1 MGFQGG
7 GQCQQQRL
15 PVAFPVRQQKAKGQ
29 RASKVSCRIQKTIE
43 IDETRVVEMRKGTCL
58 SLTQSLQEPKGPRR
72 KSIQEPNGPFEEP
85 RWKSIQEPRKRPLY
99 GQSQGPR
106 RPCSSS
112 EGSQR
117 QEPRPSFVQEVNPIV
132 SQQ

>member
-29 RASKVSCRIQKTIE
+29 RAFKVPCRIQKTIE

-58 SLTQSLQEPKGPRR
+58 SLTQSL
-72 KSIQEPNGPFEEP
+72 
-85 RWKSIQEPRKRPLY
+85 QEPRKRPLY